1 MDKDYF
7 RWLLSNRFDRESIEV
22 EMVLDQLRKRSTEE
36 SSQTVNKEV
45 SKDTQ
50 DIIMKRLNDIMFK
63 LDYLTAILEEHVKV

>member
-1 MDKDYF
+1 MDKDYL
-7 RWLLSNRFDRESIEV
+7 RWLMSSSSEKALIDLQL
-22 EMVLDQLRKRSTEE
+22 VLQQFMRIPTEQ

-63 LDYLTAILEEHVKV
+63 LDYLTGIVEEHVKV